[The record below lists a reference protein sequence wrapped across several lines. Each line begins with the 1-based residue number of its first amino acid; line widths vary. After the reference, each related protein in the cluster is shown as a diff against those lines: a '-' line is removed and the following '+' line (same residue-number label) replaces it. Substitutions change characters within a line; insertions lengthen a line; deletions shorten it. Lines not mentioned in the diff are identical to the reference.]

1 LDIKVLSADNEEI
14 IVRDATDD
22 EADYN
27 EIVMIEREQKRE
39 AIQSFTEEDEISI
52 GDIAGQ
58 TDSFDYEEDDD
69 FSLES
74 LFADDDNVE
83 TEEFD
88 GEDDYQDEDD
98 DLLADLFGDND
109 NYEDEE

>member
-1 LDIKVLSADNEEI
+1 MLLMVSLSASC
-14 IVRDATDD
+14 
-22 EADYN
+22 
-27 EIVMIEREQKRE
+27 K
-39 AIQSFTEEDEISI
+39 TEEEKK
-52 GDIAGQ
+52 
-58 TDSFDYEEDDD
+58 
-69 FSLES
+69 LES